1 MQAIEDFLEPLRRL
15 HAQIRDAVVESCEKA
30 AVEEMAAVAA
40 EEAEDTIYAVD
51 RVSEEVLVNFFA
63 REIAPK
69 APLVLI
75 AEGVEGGKLVLP
87 AGTREEDA
95 LWRVIVDPIDGTRGL
110 MYQKRSAWILTGVA
124 PNKGPQT
131 SLSDI
136 GLALQTEI
144 PLIKQHLSDQAWAL
158 RGQGTYAERWDRVHQ
173 HTSPLPLR
181 PSTATTL
188 EHGFS
193 TVCRFFPGE
202 RQLLGQIDDALMRRV
217 LGKPQPGK
225 AQCFEDQYISTG
237 GQLYEMMA
245 GHDRLVI
252 DIRPQLTPLRRQKD
266 EAPLLCS
273 HPYDLCTA
281 LIAQELGIVLT
292 NEDGGSLDASLDV
305 DTDVSFLAY
314 ANKALHQSIE
324 PHLLKLLKDLL

>member
-15 HAQIRDAVVESCEKA
+15 HAQIRDAVVESCEKT

-51 RVSEEVLVNFFA
+51 RVSEEVLVDFFA

-87 AGTREEDA
+87 AGTREADA

-124 PNKGPQT
+124 PNQGPRT
-131 SLSDI
+131 ALSDI

-144 PLIKQHLSDQAWAL
+144 PLVKQHLSDQAWAL
-158 RGQGTYAERWDRVHQ
+158 RGQGVRAERWDRVRQ
-173 HTSPLPLR
+173 RATPLPLR
-181 PSTATTL
+181 PSTAKGL
-188 EHGFS
+188 EHGFA

-202 RQLLGQIDDALMRRV
+202 RKLLGQIDDALMRRV

-245 GHDRLVI
+245 GHDRLVV
-252 DIRPQLTPLRRQKD
+252 DIRPLLTPLRQEKN
-266 EAPLLCS
+266 EPPLLCS

-281 LIAQELGIVLT
+281 LIAQEMGIVLT
-292 NEDGGSLDASLDV
+292 NADGGPLDAPLDV
-305 DTDVSFLAY
+305 DTDVSLLAY
-314 ANKALHQSIE
+314 ANKDLHQSIE
-324 PHLLKLLKDLL
+324 PHLSALLKNLL